1 MLEPTCQSAG
11 LPPPDL
17 PHPNTES
24 AGDRTDQTAEHDVE
38 GDATHVAT
46 AVAATGT
53 PDHVAA
59 PIESGHTDVGPRH
72 PVADRPVGE
81 VETVVAAENAAQT
94 GSVDAGAAMQ
104 EFLRETGVQQC
115 IDSGKAFDRA
125 DHAAKARVH
134 DATALLYRYLTD
146 LYRVNADQ
154 LVASPHFKTLCKENH
169 LPCTAATRGNPYITV
184 IRLSSPGIDRKRA
197 SLLATALRFA
207 KLREVRADELEAF
220 MRANGGVDGCAKR
233 MRDLDK
239 EASEASDDSGSGQS
253 NSQPAPHDVL
263 VVLGAHPLARG
274 RHVVEIDVGDDG
286 ARWISSTPAIGG
298 EVIH

>member
-1 MLEPTCQSAG
+1 MLDPTRQSAG
-11 LPPPDL
+11 LPPPD
-17 PHPNTES
+17 S
-24 AGDRTDQTAEHDVE
+24 ANLNPDSVGGHTDQTAKHYVE
-38 GDATHVAT
+38 GDATHIASVT
-46 AVAATGT
+46 APNGT
-53 PDHVAA
+53 PNLSAA
-59 PIESGHTDVGPRH
+59 LIESGHTDVASRH
-72 PVADRPVGE
+72 LVADRPVGE
-81 VETVVAAENAAQT
+81 VEPVVAAENTSQT
-94 GSVDAGAAMQ
+94 GSVDAGATMQ

-125 DHAAKARVH
+125 DHTAKASALV
-134 DATALLYRYLTD
+134 ANALLYRYLTD
-146 LYRVNADQ
+146 LYRVNADR

-169 LPCTAATRGNPYITV
+169 LPCTEATRGNPYITV

-220 MRANGGVDGCAKR
+220 MRANGGVAGCAKR

-274 RHVVEIDVGDDG
+274 RHVVEIDIGEDG
-286 ARWISSTPAIGG
+286 ARWISSTPAGG
-298 EVIH
+298 EVIG